1 MGFIRDCQKTR
12 MVVNWFRGQFQKVVT
27 DKVIGRMIH
36 FTVKDG
42 ACLDIPVLCT
52 DILKNFISSF
62 ARPITLR
69 GIFEQE
75 TSLIL
80 PSQPSP

>member
-1 MGFIRDCQKTR
+1 MGFICDCQKTR

-42 ACLDIPVLCT
+42 ACLDIPVLCVLT
-52 DILKNFISSF
+52 F
-62 ARPITLR
+62 
-69 GIFEQE
+69 
-75 TSLIL
+75 
-80 PSQPSP
+80 